1 MKKFLILLLLS
12 AGAFL
17 FSGESCSA
25 QCAMCKA
32 TIEANQTNA
41 GKYGVGLNT
50 GILYLMSIPY
60 IAAMI
65 IGYFWYRNAKKSG
78 KFQGFRKIR
87 NQGIE

>member
-1 MKKFLILLLLS
+1 MKKYILPAIFFILCCLAASELQ
-12 AGAFL
+12 
-17 FSGESCSA
+17 A

-60 IAAMI
+60 IAAMV
-65 IGYFWYRNAKKSG
+65 IGYFWYRNARRSG
-78 KFQGFRKIR
+78 KIGGFRKVR
-87 NQGIE
+87 TGEIE

>member
-1 MKKFLILLLLS
+1 MKKISLLIFAAILFLLPWYEL
-12 AGAFL
+12 
-17 FSGESCSA
+17 SA

-32 TIEANQTNA
+32 TIEANSTNT

-60 IAAMI
+60 LAALV

-78 KFQGFRKIR
+78 KFQAARKIPR
-87 NQGIE
+87 PGFE